1 MSLETTDG
9 NKALLVGREVD
20 TGVLTLKV
28 TLPAV
33 VTVDLRIVQSKAVKN
48 SLTPASHAYSDDIRH
63 IAVKGI
69 MAAKKKPLDS
79 KGLADFGVS
88 ASSSVTYTK
97 FELPAARS
105 GNTRYIESVS
115 ELVKLLQTD
124 AKAL

>member
-1 MSLETTDG
+1 
-9 NKALLVGREVD
+9 
-20 TGVLTLKV
+20 
-28 TLPAV
+28 
-33 VTVDLRIVQSKAVKN
+33 
-48 SLTPASHAYSDDIRH
+48 
-63 IAVKGI
+63 